1 MTSKKKDYFF
11 FIMFKF
17 FFLNAIKIKLKNA
30 VKDVNVTRFKKMLS
44 GWIFLIYLQ
53 IFIFLLS
60 FVNNSFESRING
72 EIQN

>member
-17 FFLNAIKIKLKNA
+17 FFLNAIKIKLKNT
-30 VKDVNVTRFKKMLS
+30 VKDVNVTRLKKMLS

-53 IFIFLLS
+53 IFIFLS
-60 FVNNSFESRING
+60 FVNNSFESRINC